1 MATDWSLASKF
12 AQKRQRHP
20 LGNLEL
26 PLQIMQHLKC
36 PDMFELSTPEGFQVC
51 MNCTG
56 SKYEKFWS
64 ITFFQMNF
72 SIYSGILIFVSNY
85 TSGGIANGNGSVS

>member
-20 LGNLEL
+20 LGNFEL

-36 PDMFELSTPEGFQVC
+36 PDLFELSTPEGFQEFIYL
-51 MNCTG
+51 
-56 SKYEKFWS
+56 SQ
-64 ITFFQMNF
+64 ITQAEQ
-72 SIYSGILIFVSNY
+72 LR
-85 TSGGIANGNGSVS
+85 